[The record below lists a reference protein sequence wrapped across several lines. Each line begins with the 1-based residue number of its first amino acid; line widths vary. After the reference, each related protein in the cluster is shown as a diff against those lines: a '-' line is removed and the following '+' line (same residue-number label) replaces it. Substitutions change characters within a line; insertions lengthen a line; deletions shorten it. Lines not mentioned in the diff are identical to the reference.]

1 MREWGVLPK
10 CQENTWTDLL
20 SITTTWVSLHWCIFR
35 ACQHQYLNTYSSY
48 FNSHTV
54 TCLVFSL
61 QGKKKKKSLK
71 LCLYLVLCVTYLF
84 HWKQNMGKN
93 VNKNT
98 KQKKTVSEPLDEQK
112 MDKMPSA
119 ITFMYHSSGLE
130 MEVRLVR
137 RLDGALQLSYILYF

>member
-1 MREWGVLPK
+1 MSGKHLDRPIEHHYYLG
-10 CQENTWTDLL
+10 
-20 SITTTWVSLHWCIFR
+20 ITTLVHIQSLSTSIPK
-35 ACQHQYLNTYSSY
+35 YLFQLLQQPYCNM
-48 FNSHTV
+48 
-54 TCLVFSL
+54 LGVFFA
-61 QGKKKKKSLK
+61 GKEKKKKSLK

>member
-1 MREWGVLPK
+1 MSGKHLDRPIEHHYYLG
-10 CQENTWTDLL
+10 
-20 SITTTWVSLHWCIFR
+20 ITTLVPIQSLSTPIPK
-35 ACQHQYLNTYSSY
+35 YLFQLLQQPYCKMLS
-48 FNSHTV
+48 V
-54 TCLVFSL
+54 VFA
-61 QGKKKKKSLK
+61 GKKKSLK

-130 MEVRLVR
+130 MEVRLLR
-137 RLDGALQLSYILYF
+137 RLEAFLSCIDRCALESIYKYSC